1 MLREIL
7 LMEKIQHDLE
17 QLRHVLL
24 NSTVAIQLELKNISK
39 ALANIEKTLKLMS
52 KATKEFDQ
60 SQSKKT
66 KI

>member
-60 SQSKKT
+60 SQSKKA